1 MKLDLSK
8 MPLNSY
14 DQLHLEK
21 PVKEL
26 VEKECF
32 PEAFTKEFTSNAA
45 KDELEVDY
53 LEDEHTEFSELA
65 AAARKGVAEL
75 LVDPVFQGWRRAM
88 RITGYLQGWR
98 TKYCHKGH
106 LIPDEDCRVCKLG
119 EHKWDPRNETKKAED
134 YFFKWESSRVREK
147 LKLAELKKFRI
158 QDGIV
163 LDNGRLSPDFQLKAQ
178 DLDGVGYL
186 DKHEIGGEVP
196 VVLSDSPVLYAYLMY
211 IHTKSL
217 AHSGVEST
225 IKEVHKKMRVVKG
238 LRGLI
243 RKVIA
248 NCIKCRLMEK
258 KTLEL
263 RLQNHPEARTVLA
276 PCFHSCVMD
285 ICYGFKGQSFKRSRT
300 VIKIY
305 GLVIVCLLSGATNIM
320 ALEGIETQDVCA
332 AIERHAN
339 RFGVPGF
346 IYVDNGTQLKALKY
360 AQFSIR
366 DVECQVQDQLGIK
379 IIVSNAK
386 AHSERGRVERR
397 IRALRESLEKLGVN
411 TTVPMT
417 CMQWDTLFSRV

>member
-1 MKLDLSK
+1 
-8 MPLNSY
+8 MPLTSY

-32 PEAFTKEFTSNAA
+32 PEAFTKEFTSNTTE
-45 KDELEVDY
+45 DEHEVDY
-53 LEDEHTEFSELA
+53 PEDEHTEFSALA
-65 AAARKGVAEL
+65 AATGKGVAEL
-75 LVDPVFQGWRRAM
+75 PVDPVFQGWRKAM

-106 LIPDEDCRVCKLG
+106 LIPDKDCRVCKLG

-134 YFFKWESSRVREK
+134 YFFKWESGRVCEK
-147 LKLAELKKFRI
+147 LKPAELKKFRI

-163 LDNGRLSPDFQLKAQ
+163 LDSGRLSPDFQLKVQ

-186 DKHEIGGEVP
+186 DKHEIGGEIP
-196 VVLSDSPVLYAYLMY
+196 VVLSDSLVVYAYLMY
-211 IHTKSL
+211 VHTKSL

-243 RKVIA
+243 RKVIV

-276 PCFHSCVMD
+276 PCFHSCMMD

-397 IRALRESLEKLGVN
+397 IQALRESLEKLGVN

-417 CMQWDTLFSRV
+417 CMQWDTLF